1 LIDVPLYSLLNSNP
15 TIFRSSFNPIYNIP
29 TPDFIEAFLDNL
41 IVEICNGVM
50 FFIVHEFSH
59 IYFIRQNLYRT
70 NFLSM
75 RNIERFKNNISWSTN
90 VKTFIQ
96 RPLNMY
102 DSQYQ
107 IWVIRTNGM
116 YYRSIYAN
124 RSSDLLKLN
133 NRGLFTITYLEF
145 QDFFTSRLDEAF
157 YLFGSGIR
165 YTLTSVIG
173 QLIGLVW
180 RGVIEGL
187 KK

>member
-1 LIDVPLYSLLNSNP
+1 MYI
-15 TIFRSSFNPIYNIP
+15 
-29 TPDFIEAFLDNL
+29 
-41 IVEICNGVM
+41 
-50 FFIVHEFSH
+50 IVHEFSH

-70 NFLSM
+70 NFLSI
-75 RNIERFKNNISWSTN
+75 RNIERFKNNLIWSTRI
-90 VKTFIQ
+90 KTFIL

-102 DSQYQ
+102 DSQYEL
-107 IWVIRTNGM
+107 WVIRTNGI
-116 YYRSIYAN
+116 YYRSVYAN
-124 RSSDLLKLN
+124 RSRELLKLN
-133 NRGLFTITYLEF
+133 NLGLITITCIEF
-145 QDFFTSRLDEAF
+145 QDFITSRFDEVF